1 MPSAKPRFPFHSTAL
16 FYNPGRRIAPM
27 VMCILFMLLLVNTA
41 PAQQKKRETQPAKAE
56 EAAVTNE
63 EAAKLEAVVTTDAGT
78 FRFEFYP
85 DKAPKHV
92 QQFIRLARSGYYD
105 GSAFH
110 RAISRAVIQGGD
122 PLLKK
127 ATTPKDLW
135 GTGGLNMLAEE
146 ISDVKHVRGTVSTVR
161 IPGKAGSDGAQFFI
175 TLYPIAQYDGQYS
188 AFGQVN
194 EGLEVV
200 EKISVAQTDAQQR
213 LQTPVKIISV
223 KIEPKKVEPFKDA
236 TVDQL
241 RREVL
246 LRTTLGDITLEM
258 DPSIAPEH
266 VRNFLKLVQTGWY
279 NHTEFHR
286 VIPGFV
292 IQGGVGASRADGARH
307 PADRWVHN
315 LKPEFSKLQHT
326 RGVLSM
332 ARGDADD
339 SATTSFFIVLGTAPH
354 LDNKYTIFGRV
365 LDGTETMDK
374 IESAPRNG
382 EHPVQRIEL
391 IEAIIKP

>member
-1 MPSAKPRFPFHSTAL
+1 MPLGFSPSAIQRLQIVLRPVTGAAAAIAILLFALITVST
-16 FYNPGRRIAPM
+16 
-27 VMCILFMLLLVNTA
+27 
-41 PAQQKKRETQPAKAE
+41 AQQKKRDTMPAKAQEAAITAE
-56 EAAVTNE
+56 EAL
-63 EAAKLEAVVTTDAGT
+63 KLEAVVTTDLGT

-92 QQFIRLARSGYYD
+92 QQFIKLAGSGYYD

-110 RAISRAVIQGGD
+110 RAIPRAVIQGGD

-127 ATTPKDLW
+127 ANTSRELW
-135 GTGGLNMLAEE
+135 GTGGLNLLAEE
-146 ISDVKHVRGTVSTVR
+146 FNDVKHIRGTVSTVR
-161 IPGKAGSDGAQFFI
+161 IPNKAGSDGAQFFI
-175 TLYPIAQYDGQYS
+175 TLYPITQYDGQYT

-194 EGLEVV
+194 EGLEIV
-200 EKISVAQTDAQQR
+200 EKISLAPTDAQQKM
-213 LQTPVKIISV
+213 QTPVKIISV
-223 KIEPKKVEPFKDA
+223 KIEPKKTEPFKDA
-236 TVDQL
+236 TIDQL

-258 DPSIAPEH
+258 DPSVAPEH
-266 VRNFLKLVQTGWY
+266 VRNFLKLVQTGWF
-279 NHTEFHR
+279 NKTEFHR
-286 VIPGFV
+286 IIPGFV
-292 IQGGVGASRADGARH
+292 IQGGVGATRADGAKH

-315 LKPEFSKLQHT
+315 LKPEFSKLLHS

-332 ARGDADD
+332 ARGDAED
-339 SATTSFFIVLGTAPH
+339 SASTSFFIMLGTAPH

-365 LDGTETMDK
+365 LDGIETLDK

-382 EHPVQRIEL
+382 ERPVQRIEL

>member
-1 MPSAKPRFPFHSTAL
+1 MPEGFSPTAIQKIQFAIVRPQCL
-16 FYNPGRRIAPM
+16 WAVLTI
-27 VMCILFMLLLVNTA
+27 ILVLALVSPL
-41 PAQQKKRETQPAKAE
+41 PAQQKKRETQPAKPEDAV
-56 EAAVTNE
+56 VTNE
-63 EAAKLEAVVTTDAGT
+63 EALKLEAVVTTDLGS

-110 RAISRAVIQGGD
+110 RAIPRAVVQGGD

-127 ATTPKDLW
+127 AATPKDLW
-135 GTGGLNMLAEE
+135 GTGGLNLLAEE
-146 ISDVKHVRGTVSTVR
+146 FNDIKHVRGTVSTVR
-161 IPGKAGSDGAQFFI
+161 IPNKAGSDGAQFFI
-175 TLYPIAQYDGQYS
+175 TLYPIAQYDGQYT

-194 EGLEVV
+194 EGLEVI
-200 EKISVAQTDAQQR
+200 EKISMAQTDAQQR
-213 LQTPVKIISV
+213 TLTPVKIINV
-223 KIEPKKVEPFKDA
+223 KIEPKKTEPFKDA

-246 LRTTLGDITLEM
+246 LRTSLGDITLEM
-258 DPSIAPEH
+258 DPSVAPEH

-279 NHTEFHR
+279 NNTEFHR
-286 VIPGFV
+286 IIPGFV
-292 IQGGVGASRADGARH
+292 IQGGVGATRAEGARH

-315 LKPEFSKLQHT
+315 LKPEFSKLQHS
-326 RGVLSM
+326 RGILSM
-332 ARGDADD
+332 ARGDAED
-339 SATTSFFIVLGTAPH
+339 SASTSFFIMLGVAPH

-365 LDGTETMDK
+365 LDGIETMDK

-382 EHPVQRIEL
+382 ERPVQRIEL

>member
-1 MPSAKPRFPFHSTAL
+1 MPEGFSPSAIQKTRSAL
-16 FYNPGRRIAPM
+16 MHFRYLWAAITI
-27 VMCILFMLLLVNTA
+27 VMLLALVYNS
-41 PAQQKKRETQPAKAE
+41 PAQQKKRDTLPAKA
-56 EAAVTNE
+56 AVATVTNE
-63 EAAKLEAVVTTDAGT
+63 EAAKLEAVVTTDLGS

-110 RAISRAVIQGGD
+110 RAIPRAVVQGGD

-127 ATTPKDLW
+127 AATPKDLW
-135 GTGGLNMLAEE
+135 GTGGLNLLAEE
-146 ISDVKHVRGTVSTVR
+146 FNDVKHVRGTVSTVR

-175 TLYPIAQYDGQYS
+175 TLYPITQYDGQYS

-200 EKISVAQTDAQQR
+200 EKISLAQTDVQQR
-213 LQTPVKIISV
+213 TLTPVKIISV

-246 LRTTLGDITLEM
+246 LRTSLGDITLEM
-258 DPSIAPEH
+258 DPSVAPEH

-279 NHTEFHR
+279 NNTEFHR
-286 VIPGFV
+286 IIPGFV
-292 IQGGVGASRADGARH
+292 IQGGVGASRAEGARH

-315 LKPEFSKLQHT
+315 LKPEFSKLQHS

-332 ARGDADD
+332 ARGDAED
-339 SATTSFFIVLGTAPH
+339 SASTSFFIMLGVAPH

-365 LDGTETMDK
+365 LDGLETMDK

-382 EHPVQRIEL
+382 ERPVQRIEL

>member
-1 MPSAKPRFPFHSTAL
+1 MPEGFSPAIIQKIQSALVRPQCLCAVLTIMLVLVFPLS
-16 FYNPGRRIAPM
+16 
-27 VMCILFMLLLVNTA
+27 
-41 PAQQKKRETQPAKAE
+41 AQQKKRDSQPVKAE
-56 EAAVTNE
+56 ETGISNE
-63 EAAKLEAVVTTDAGT
+63 EAAKLEAVVTTDLGS
-78 FRFEFYP
+78 FRFEFFP

-110 RAISRAVIQGGD
+110 RAIPRAVVQGGD

-127 ATTPKDLW
+127 PTTPKDLW

-146 ISDVKHVRGTVSTVR
+146 LSDVKHIRGTVSTVR
-161 IPGKAGSDGAQFFI
+161 IPGKAGSDGAQFFV
-175 TLYPIAQYDGQYS
+175 TLYPISQYDGQYS

-200 EKISVAQTDAQQR
+200 EKISLAQTDAQQR
-213 LQTPVKIISV
+213 MLTPVKIISV
-223 KIEPKKVEPFKDA
+223 KIESKKVEPFKDA

-246 LRTTLGDITLEM
+246 LRTSLGDITLEM
-258 DPSIAPEH
+258 DPSVAPEH

-279 NHTEFHR
+279 NNTEFHR
-286 VIPGFV
+286 IIPGFV
-292 IQGGVGASRADGARH
+292 IQGGVGASRAQGAPH

-315 LKPEFSKLQHT
+315 LKPEFSKLQHS
-326 RGVLSM
+326 RGILSM
-332 ARGDADD
+332 ARGDAED
-339 SATTSFFIVLGTAPH
+339 SASTSFFIMLGNAPH

-365 LDGTETMDK
+365 LDGLETMDK
-374 IESAPRNG
+374 IENAPRNG
-382 EHPVQRIEL
+382 ERPVQRIEL

>member
-1 MPSAKPRFPFHSTAL
+1 MPLGFSATAHPRSQVAL
-16 FYNPGRRIAPM
+16 KQAPGASAVLAI
-27 VMCILFMLLLVNTA
+27 LLVMA
-41 PAQQKKRETQPAKAE
+41 LVSVSFAQQKKRDSQPAKAE
-56 EAAVTNE
+56 EAAVSVG
-63 EAAKLEAVVTTDAGT
+63 EAAKLEAVVTTDLGS

-92 QQFIRLARSGYYD
+92 QQFIKLARSGYYD

-110 RAISRAVIQGGD
+110 RAIPRAVIQGGD

-127 ATTPKDLW
+127 AATSKELW

-146 ISDVKHVRGTVSTVR
+146 LNDVKHIRGTVSTVR
-161 IPGKAGSDGAQFFI
+161 IPNKAGSDGAQFFI
-175 TLYPIAQYDGQYS
+175 TLYPIAQYDGQYT

-194 EGLEVV
+194 EGLEIV
-200 EKISVAQTDAQQR
+200 EKISLAQTDTQQR
-213 LQTPVKIISV
+213 MQTPVKIISV
-223 KIEPKKVEPFKDA
+223 KIEPKKTEPFKDA
-236 TVDQL
+236 SVDQL

-246 LRTTLGDITLEM
+246 LRTSLGDITLEM
-258 DPSIAPEH
+258 DPSVAPEH

-279 NHTEFHR
+279 NNTEFHR
-286 VIPGFV
+286 IIPGFV
-292 IQGGVGASRADGARH
+292 IQGGVGGTRVEGARH
-307 PADRWVHN
+307 SADRWVHN
-315 LKPEFSKLQHT
+315 LKPEFSKLMHS

-332 ARGDADD
+332 ARGDAED
-339 SATTSFFIVLGTAPH
+339 SASTSFFIMLGAAPH

-365 LDGTETMDK
+365 LDGLETLDK

-382 EHPVQRIEL
+382 ERPVQRIEL